1 MFLLGFFFG
10 GGGGVTRSGFPGG
23 FRALGCEKDVGLRMV
38 QGSGL
43 FKKVLWPLALL
54 GLRGVGVGL
63 GVMDTG
69 CWVGPQGLSVTA

>member
-1 MFLLGFFFG
+1 M
-10 GGGGVTRSGFPGG
+10 
-23 FRALGCEKDVGLRMV
+23 
-38 QGSGL
+38 
-43 FKKVLWPLALL
+43 LWALALL